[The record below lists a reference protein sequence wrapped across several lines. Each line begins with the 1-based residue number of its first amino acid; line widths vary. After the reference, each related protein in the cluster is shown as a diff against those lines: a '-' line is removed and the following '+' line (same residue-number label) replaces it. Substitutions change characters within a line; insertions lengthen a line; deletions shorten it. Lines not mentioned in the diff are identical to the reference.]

1 MTKVTDEQIR
11 AWADGELSAGRKA
24 EIDTLIANDSELA
37 IKAASFEASKL
48 PFKAAMDSGI
58 PPLPAELSD
67 QVAQWSQIAVGSSS
81 TNTSDVKKLRY
92 WSGAVAAVLL
102 LSVIS
107 WGGID
112 FLKSHD
118 DPAEKWREAIVSYQ
132 NFYVAGTVSHIKGD
146 PAVASEKLNQLK
158 QLNVAFPDTPPDL
171 TSQGYAYKR
180 LQRLD
185 FANQPVLQMVFYKA
199 GKRPLA
205 ICLMPDDDTTIQAH
219 FTQHDL
225 LNSYVW
231 QSGKLR
237 GIVVAEESSE
247 VLEGIAKLVGI

>member
-1 MTKVTDEQIR
+1 MTKVTGEQIR
-11 AWADGELSAGRKA
+11 AWADGELSAQRSA
-24 EIDTLIANDSELA
+24 EIDTLIANDPDIA
-37 IKAASFEASKL
+37 AKATSFEASKL
-48 PFKAAMDSGI
+48 PYKAAMDSAV
-58 PPLPAELSD
+58 PALPAELRD
-67 QVAQWSQIAVGSSS
+67 QVAQWSQIAALPVESNLS
-81 TNTSDVKKLRY
+81 NRKNLRY

-107 WGGID
+107 WGG
-112 FLKSHD
+112 FTFFKPHH
-118 DPAEKWREAIVSYQ
+118 PAEGWREAIVSYQ
-132 NFYVAGTVSHIKGD
+132 NFYVAGTVSDIVGD
-146 PAVASEKLNQLK
+146 VDLASVKLSKLK
-158 QLNVAFPDTPPDL
+158 QLNTAFPDLPPDL
-171 TSQGYAYKR
+171 TIQGYAYKR

-205 ICLMPDDDTTIQAH
+205 ICLMPDDANAQAQ

-237 GIVVAEESSE
+237 AIVVAEEDSA
-247 VLEGIAKLVGI
+247 VLKDIAKLVGI